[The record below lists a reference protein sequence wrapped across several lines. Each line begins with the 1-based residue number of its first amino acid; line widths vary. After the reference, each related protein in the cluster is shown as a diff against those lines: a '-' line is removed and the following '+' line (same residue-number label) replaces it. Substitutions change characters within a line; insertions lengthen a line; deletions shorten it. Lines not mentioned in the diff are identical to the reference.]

1 MIQEKEFLFSRKR
14 AFKDAKYIIIIEPD
28 KDKDPGLSNWEG
40 EVNELK
46 SFVVE
51 ASDINLENL

>member
-1 MIQEKEFLFSRKR
+1 MTFYL
-14 AFKDAKYIIIIEPD
+14 
-28 KDKDPGLSNWEG
+28 EG

-51 ASDINLENL
+51 ASDTNLENLQKLQDMTGTLCKFI